1 MPKFATVPHASPHAG
16 PALIGGGFA
25 AALRRWW
32 NRLDEERRLRVTINS
47 LRALD
52 DRTLRDIGVERDDIV
67 DVVRENLLR

>member
-1 MPKFATVPHASPHAG
+1 MPKFATAPHAT

-32 NRLDEERRLRVTINS
+32 NRLDEARRLRVTISS

-52 DRTLRDIGVERDDIV
+52 DRTLKDIGVERSDIV
-67 DVVRENLLR
+67 DVVRENLRR